1 MRIGLACE
9 AGAPPAEVL
18 GLLEAAGLP
27 AASLREE
34 VAPALLPHPGGV
46 WFLGS
51 AADVLRACDRGALD
65 AGVVGSDELLEGRH
79 GVADLL
85 DLRCGRDELV
95 FAVVA
100 SGGRPDRRLRVAT
113 RHPEAARR
121 YFAAAGLQPE
131 LVELDEPALAPAL
144 GLAGRRR
151 GAALAPAGTPRRRGV
166 AAAPSRSG
174 RSWPPAAPGWWRGE
188 SARVLRHDEVNAL
201 ADALR
206 AVVEER

>member
-1 MRIGLACE
+1 M
-9 AGAPPAEVL
+9 
-18 GLLEAAGLP
+18 P

-34 VAPALLPHPGGV
+34 AAPALLPHAGGV

-85 DLRCGRDELV
+85 DLRCRRDELV

-100 SGGRPDRRLRVAT
+100 AGGRPDRRLRVAT

-131 LVELDEPALAPAL
+131 LVELDEPALAPGSAWRQESWSC
-144 GLAGRRR
+144 ARACARAPRGR
-151 GAALAPAGTPRRRGV
+151 P
-166 AAAPSRSG
+166 PSRNR
-174 RSWPPAAPGWWRGE
+174 RSWPPAAPGSWPGA
-188 SARVLRHDEVNAL
+188 SARVLRRDEVNAL

>member
-9 AGAPPAEVL
+9 AGMPPAEIL

-27 AASLREE
+27 AASLADEA
-34 VAPALLPHPGGV
+34 APALLPHAGGV

-51 AADVLRACDRGALD
+51 ARDVLRACDRDALD

-85 DLRCGRDELV
+85 DLHRRRDDLV

-100 SGGRPDRRLRVAT
+100 SGRRPDRRLRVAT
-113 RHPEAARR
+113 RHPEASRR

-131 LVELDEPALAPAL
+131 LIELDEPALAPVL
-144 GLAGRRR
+144 GLAGGVVELRARLQ
-151 GAALAPAGTPRRRGV
+151 ADAGGSPTLVEQGV
-166 AAAPSRSG
+166 VAVCSARLVAG
-174 RSWPPAAPGWWRGE
+174 R
-188 SARVLRHDEVNAL
+188 SARVLRRDEVNAL